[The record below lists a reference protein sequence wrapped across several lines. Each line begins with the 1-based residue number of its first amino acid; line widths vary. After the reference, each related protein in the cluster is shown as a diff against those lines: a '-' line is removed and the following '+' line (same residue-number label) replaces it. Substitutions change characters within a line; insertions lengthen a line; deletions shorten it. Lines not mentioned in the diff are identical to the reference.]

1 MNQTSEGLPTDQA
14 GVPLTWLTGY
24 EEVRDAFKRP
34 GLLQTSYDGAKTTI
48 FADVLITLDGAPH
61 GHRRRA
67 EATLFRPDMVAHLE
81 STVVPAAAA
90 RLIGVLKTSGEA
102 DLVDVSRLVNT
113 GMAARIVGLDG
124 TETIAEL
131 EDLSGLMAKLHEGV
145 VIEWS
150 TRPHAEV
157 LAEVAVA
164 RDEYRERFFGPSLR
178 RRQARLQGGGAPRA
192 GATDLIELLLVHQQA
207 QAMDAEKIL
216 RESIHYL
223 AASAHTSAT
232 VVVHACHEIWAWI
245 AAHPEDG
252 ARLADPAFMQACMNE
267 TMRLWP
273 PSGWQFRM
281 AADDLHLASGRVVHK
296 GERLGLNL
304 IRANRDPAVFGADA
318 DRFDPR
324 RQVPKRVPSFGLAF
338 GDGEHV
344 CIGKR
349 LAAGAQA
356 PAGANGILA
365 AIGIALFAAGVRPHP
380 TRAPKEHA
388 GTARHQ
394 YLNYPVVFT

>member
-1 MNQTSEGLPTDQA
+1 MLPETGPGGA
-14 GVPLTWLTGY
+14 PLTWLTRY
-24 EEVRDAFKRP
+24 DEVRDAFKQST
-34 GLLQTSYDGAKTTI
+34 LMQTSYDGAKETI
-48 FADVLITLDGAPH
+48 FADVLITLDGAAH
-61 GHRRRA
+61 VLRRKV
-67 EATLFRPDMVAHLE
+67 EATLFRPDMVVRLE
-81 STVVPAAAA
+81 STVVPLAAA
-90 RLIGVLKTSGEA
+90 RLISAFKSVGEA
-102 DLVDVSRLVNT
+102 DLVDVSRLVST

-124 TETIAEL
+124 AETIEEL
-131 EDLSGLMAKLHEGV
+131 EGLSGLMAKLHEGV

-150 TRPHAEV
+150 TRPYADV

-178 RRQARLQGGGAPRA
+178 RRETRLRDGGLPRA
-192 GATDLIELLLVHQQA
+192 GTTDLIELLLVHQEA

-232 VVVHACHEIWAWI
+232 VIVHACHEIWNWI
-245 AAHPEDG
+245 AAHPENE
-252 ARLADPAFMQACMNE
+252 ARLADPAFMQACMSE
-267 TMRLWP
+267 TLRLWP

-281 AADDLHLASGRVVHK
+281 AAEAVHLESGRVIHK

-304 IRANRDPAVFGADA
+304 IRANRDPSVFGADA
-318 DRFDPR
+318 DQFDPH
-324 RQVPKRVPSFGLAF
+324 RQVPKHVPSFGLAF

-356 PAGANGILA
+356 PSSAIGILA
-365 AIGIALFAAGVRPHP
+365 AIGTALFAAGVKPHP
-380 TRAPKEHA
+380 DLAPKEHA

-394 YLNYPVVFT
+394 YVNYPVVFR